1 MRYLCLLVGEPDME
15 VPVPGTP
22 EFMQML
28 SDYESATQAM
38 AADGVLVDGG
48 PLQPPSS
55 ATTLRMRGG
64 EPLVTD
70 GPFAELKEQIGGY
83 YVLDCADLDEALR
96 RVAGR
101 IDVGLILPDVPA
113 GGRLEPAGSFNALFT
128 HRVPGDVGGR
138 SRRHPG
144 RMARRRVRQRGLRP
158 TAAVTGSGTCH
169 VPDSQ
174 TKLQGGSSIR
184 PALMSSCPLLECT
197 CTGS

>member
-28 SDYESATQAM
+28 SDYESATRAM
-38 AADGVLVDGG
+38 AADGVLVDSG

-55 ATTLRMRGG
+55 ATTLRVRGG

-96 RVAGR
+96 RVATIPAARHGAIEVR
-101 IDVGLILPDVPA
+101 PLMVMPDQA
-113 GGRLEPAGSFNALFT
+113 
-128 HRVPGDVGGR
+128 
-138 SRRHPG
+138 
-144 RMARRRVRQRGLRP
+144 
-158 TAAVTGSGTCH
+158 
-169 VPDSQ
+169 
-174 TKLQGGSSIR
+174 
-184 PALMSSCPLLECT
+184 
-197 CTGS
+197 